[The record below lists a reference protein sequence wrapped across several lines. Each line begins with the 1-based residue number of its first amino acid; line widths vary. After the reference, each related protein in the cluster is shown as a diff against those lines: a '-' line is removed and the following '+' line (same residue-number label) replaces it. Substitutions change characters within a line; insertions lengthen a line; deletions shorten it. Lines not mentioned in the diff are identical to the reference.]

1 MQNRNILPL
10 DRFESVRTVIAVW
23 IGLEAYTTKML
34 EKFGMESSKSV
45 NTLVSTGKKADGNPR
60 VNQVNYHCAVGHQ
73 LNLSKTW
80 YRML

>member
-1 MQNRNILPL
+1 MRNFMSPST
-10 DRFESVRTVIAVW
+10 FESVRTVIAVW
-23 IGLEAYTTKML
+23 IGLEAYTKNML

-45 NTLVSTGKKADGNPR
+45 NTLVSTGKKADSNPR

-73 LNLSKTW
+73 LYLSKTW